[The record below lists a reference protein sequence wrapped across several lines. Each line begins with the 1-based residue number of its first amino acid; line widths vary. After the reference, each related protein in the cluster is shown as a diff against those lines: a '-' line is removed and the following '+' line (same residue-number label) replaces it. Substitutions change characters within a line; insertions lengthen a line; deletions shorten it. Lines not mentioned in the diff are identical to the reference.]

1 MKRLSWQRI
10 AKDNE
15 RRFAG
20 FDERKRYAF
29 ALLQFYG
36 TPYRWGDEL
45 PDGSDCS
52 GSVCF
57 ALAAATGYACR
68 MTADAL
74 YRKAFTVYGAGPSG
88 IQAAFFVARM
98 DMREGS
104 AIVPAGMVTHVAG
117 IVAEGIALNL
127 TEPAGRLREVA
138 DLRRVYDGLGY
149 DLVLRGLD
157 RDAYA
162 DLAKPV
168 GAATVI
174 ESPFCAYFE
183 EAKQ

>member
-1 MKRLSWQRI
+1 MNQLSWQRI
-10 AKDNE
+10 AKANE
-15 RRFAG
+15 SRFAE
-20 FDERKRYAF
+20 FDERKRFAF

-36 TPYRWGDEL
+36 TPYRWGNEL
-45 PDGSDCS
+45 PEGSDCS

-57 ALAAATGYACR
+57 ALAAATGFACR

-74 YRKAFTVYGAGPSG
+74 YRTVFTVYGAGPAG

-98 DMREGS
+98 DKREGG
-104 AIVPAGMVTHVAG
+104 ALVPAGMVTHVAG

-127 TEPAGRLREVA
+127 SEPAGRLREVS

-157 RDAYA
+157 RDAYS
-162 DLAKPV
+162 DRAKPV
-168 GAATVI
+168 GAAKALDR
-174 ESPFCAYFE
+174 SFRAYFE
-183 EAKQ
+183 EAQP

>member
-10 AKDNE
+10 AKANE
-15 RRFAG
+15 SRFAE
-20 FDERKRYAF
+20 FDERKRFAL

-36 TPYRWGDEL
+36 TPYRWGSET
-45 PDGSDCS
+45 PEGSDCS

-57 ALAAATGYACR
+57 ALAAATGFACR

-74 YRKAFTVYGAGPSG
+74 YRTAFTAYGSGPAG

-98 DMREGS
+98 DMREGGS
-104 AIVPAGMVTHVAG
+104 LVPAGMVTHVAG

-127 TEPAGRLREVA
+127 TEPAGRLREVS
-138 DLRRVYDGLGY
+138 DLRRVYDVLGY

-162 DLAKPV
+162 DLATPV
-168 GAATVI
+168 G
-174 ESPFCAYFE
+174 
-183 EAKQ
+183 EAKGFDRSFSEYFNEARA